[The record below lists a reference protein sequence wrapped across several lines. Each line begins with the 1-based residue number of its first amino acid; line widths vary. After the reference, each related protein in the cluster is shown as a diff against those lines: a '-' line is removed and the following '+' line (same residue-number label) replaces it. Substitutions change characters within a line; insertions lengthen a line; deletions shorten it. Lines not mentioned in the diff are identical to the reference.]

1 MDETTQNI
9 ETEAVEAPE
18 PDKEYS
24 GQKIMCY
31 VSKKMVPIEDT
42 VEIEYAPG
50 KAVRV
55 LPRYVKYA

>member
-1 MDETTQNI
+1 MAENETYENDNEVAPAADEKQ
-9 ETEAVEAPE
+9 
-18 PDKEYS
+18 YS

-31 VSKKMVPIEDT
+31 VSKKMVAIEDT

-55 LPRYVKYA
+55 LPKYIKL